1 MLAAEAEGL
10 NKKAEAMKKYGEG
23 AIMEMYIK
31 ALPEIAKNVA
41 SPLGNVDRI
50 TMYGADGTSN
60 LISSITQ
67 GINKISDGISD
78 STGVDL
84 KSVLAG
90 FLAKG
95 GLDKINNS
103 LKENKNGETTIIV
116 DETENPIKKDSL
128 NNKKDK

>member
-103 LKENKNGETTIIV
+103 IKENKNSETSIIV
-116 DETENPIKKDSL
+116 DENEKFIKKDSP